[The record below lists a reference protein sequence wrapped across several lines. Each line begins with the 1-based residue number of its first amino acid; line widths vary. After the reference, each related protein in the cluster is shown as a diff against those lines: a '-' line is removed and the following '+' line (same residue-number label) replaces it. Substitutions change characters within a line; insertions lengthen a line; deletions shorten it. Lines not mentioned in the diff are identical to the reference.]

1 MTPRPVLP
9 RWQISSFAATI
20 GASVAAILLA
30 AGDAA
35 DTAIFGV
42 AALAMIGLAWVVG
55 LATEQL
61 AATSGPKLSAI
72 LNAAF
77 GNVAE
82 LVLVL
87 LAVHEGL
94 GDVAKAAIA
103 GSVLGNALF
112 VLGLAFALG
121 GLRNGTQR
129 FNREI
134 AGLNAVLLAVAVLG
148 LVVPTVFAETAAP
161 SDDRLQGLSDA
172 VSIVFLVLYA
182 LFVTYY
188 LRGGDGSEHD
198 AGHHD
203 VELVPWSRKV
213 ALTVLLAAG
222 AGVAVLGDILVG
234 SLEPAAESI
243 GVSPVF
249 MGLIAV
255 PVIGNLAEHMVAVQ
269 LAWRNRMDF
278 SLNIAMGS
286 TLQIVL
292 FMAPV
297 IVLLSPLLADGVPLT
312 FSFFELTALA
322 GGAVAFGLVA
332 ADGESNWVEGAA
344 LVGVYLVVALT
355 ALFWPA

>member
-1 MTPRPVLP
+1 MGAFGATAVASATAIVL
-9 RWQISSFAATI
+9 AVAGAT
-20 GASVAAILLA
+20 
-30 AGDAA
+30 

-42 AALAMIGLAWVVG
+42 AALGMIGLAWVVG

-61 AATSGPKLSAI
+61 AEHSGPKLSAI

-87 LAVHEGL
+87 LAVREGL

-112 VLGLAFALG
+112 VLGLAFLVG
-121 GLRNGTQR
+121 GLRNGRQT

-134 AGLNAVLLAVAVLG
+134 AGLNATLLAVAVLG

-172 VSIVFLVLYA
+172 VSVVFLLLYA
-182 LFVTYY
+182 VFVVYY
-188 LRGGDGSEHD
+188 LRGGEGASQDH
-198 AGHHD
+198 GHAEGGE
-203 VELVPWSRKV
+203 ELVPWSRRT
-213 ALTVLLAAG
+213 ALAVLLGAAV
-222 AGVAVLGDILVG
+222 AVAVLGEILVG

-249 MGLIAV
+249 MGLIAI

-269 LAWRNRMDF
+269 LAWRNKMEF

-297 IVLLSPLLADGVPLT
+297 IVILSPLLASGVPLT
-312 FSFFELTALA
+312 FTAFELVALA
-322 GGAVAFGLVA
+322 GGAIVFGLVA

-344 LVGVYLVVALT
+344 LIAVYLVVALT